1 MSGQLQLQ
9 AHVYGLCIITNETY
23 SKNTDQMRKQFFFP
37 LVLINPKTRDNVFT
51 EEMTMR
57 KQRRNHTIFVLL
69 KNKKTETTQTQK
81 QKPYGFSMSPPP
93 KI

>member
-9 AHVYGLCIITNETY
+9 AHVYGLRIITNETY
-23 SKNTDQMRKQFFFP
+23 SKNTDQMRKQVFFP

-51 EEMTMR
+51 EEEMTMR
-57 KQRRNHTIFVLL
+57 KQRRNTIFVLR

-81 QKPYGFSMSPPP
+81 QKSYGFIMSPPP